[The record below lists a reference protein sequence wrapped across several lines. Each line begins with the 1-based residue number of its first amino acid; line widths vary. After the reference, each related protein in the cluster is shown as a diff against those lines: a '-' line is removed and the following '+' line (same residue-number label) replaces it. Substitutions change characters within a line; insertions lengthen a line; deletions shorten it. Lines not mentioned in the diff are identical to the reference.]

1 MSRIF
6 CRLGLH
12 HWEPASAN
20 VLDPRTIACVYIC
33 EHCGK
38 RAEGKERR
46 SRERKNAQ
54 ARVVLEV
61 TVLSH
66 CDAVEVDSDLFE
78 LFELIKNN

>member
-20 VLDPRTIACVYIC
+20 VLDPRTIACVHIC

-38 RAEGKERR
+38 GAEGKERR
-46 SRERKNAQ
+46 NRERKNAK
-54 ARVVLEV
+54 ARVAIEV

-66 CDAVEVDSDLFE
+66 RDVVEVDSDLFE
-78 LFELIKNN
+78 LIKNN

>member
-1 MSRIF
+1 MRRIF
-6 CRLGLH
+6 CWLGLH

-38 RAEGKERR
+38 EAEGKERR
-46 SRERKNAQ
+46 NRERKNAK

-66 CDAVEVDSDLFE
+66 RDVTEVDSDLFD
-78 LFELIKNN
+78 LIKNN